1 MGIHSGEQSTMSRE
15 EMADDYLRLKLEYT
29 RLHEDYRRLL
39 GSNNVNEEEI

>member
-1 MGIHSGEQSTMSRE
+1 MNAEPTMSRD

-39 GSNNVNEEEI
+39 MEQAINKL